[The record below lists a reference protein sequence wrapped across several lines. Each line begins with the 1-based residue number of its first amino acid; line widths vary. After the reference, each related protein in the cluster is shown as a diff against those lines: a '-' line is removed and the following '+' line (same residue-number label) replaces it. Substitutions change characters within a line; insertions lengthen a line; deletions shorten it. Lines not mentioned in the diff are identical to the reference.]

1 MERKINRAAVLGAG
15 VMGSG
20 IAGVLAAAGVHVL
33 LLDIVPGELTE
44 KEKAQGL
51 TEQSEEFRNRFAL
64 AGLKNIKNPR
74 SGMLFSREQ
83 ADLIQVGNMT
93 DDMEQLSKCD
103 WIIEVVVER
112 LDVKQSV
119 MSQIAAHR
127 KPGSIVSTNT
137 SGVSIQAICAG
148 QDEEFR
154 RHFLGTHFFNP
165 PRYMKL
171 FEMIPI
177 PDTDPDVV
185 RFMDAF
191 AARELGK
198 GVVYAKD
205 TPNFIGNRIGTY
217 AVMDCMR
224 MMEAYGYNI
233 PTVDLLTGPVMGRPR
248 SASFKTADMVGL
260 DIFQHVAGNV
270 RDNVTDPG
278 ERAGYTLPAFVDEL
292 IAAGA
297 LGDKAKHGF
306 YQKAVVDGRKV
317 RLAFDLDTRTYAP
330 LEAEEL
336 PAVKAALRS
345 ENKYAAMAYG
355 EGKENRFYWETLKH
369 VLLYSAAKVPEI
381 ADDFRMIDKALIWG
395 FNWEKGPFQ
404 IWDALGLERSVKKM
418 REEGEQIPAWVQE
431 KLDRGEGRFYTEQ
444 AEKSPFLVLDHKAQ
458 PVVAESEVATLLD
471 IGDGV
476 LCLELHTKGNTIGEP
491 FMDMVNRGLEELE
504 SGSWRGMVIGNQGKN
519 FSAGADLTEILRLA
533 TEGRWD
539 TLSTLIA
546 KLQNTTSA
554 LKYASRPVVAAPF
567 AMTLGGGA
575 EIAMHATAAVPCGE
589 TYLGLVEAGVGLLP
603 AGGGTKELL
612 VRAVSGCADQSKMS
626 LLPIVKKVWKTIAT
640 AQTSTSGFDA
650 VAKGFLSPD
659 TRVVMQRERLIE
671 RAKQKVL
678 ELADWDYH
686 IPAAHPVK
694 VLGDYGRAAIMYD
707 LELMEKGNFVSLHDS
722 LIARK
727 IAWVLTG
734 GDLPA
739 GTMVSEQYL
748 LELER
753 EGFLS
758 LCGEEKTRQRI
769 SHMLTTGKPLRN

>member
-148 QDEEFR
+148 QNEEFR

-171 FEMIPI
+171 FEMIPT

-185 RFMDAF
+185 RFMDEF

-224 MMEAYGYNI
+224 MIEAYGYNI

-458 PVVAESEVATLLD
+458 PVVAESEAATLLD

-539 TLSTLIA
+539 TLSALIA

-769 SHMLTTGKPLRN
+769 AHMLTTGKPLRN